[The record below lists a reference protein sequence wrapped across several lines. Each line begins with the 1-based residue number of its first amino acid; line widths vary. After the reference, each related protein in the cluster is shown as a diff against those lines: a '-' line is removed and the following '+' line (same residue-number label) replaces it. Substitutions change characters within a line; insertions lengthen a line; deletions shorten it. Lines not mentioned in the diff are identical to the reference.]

1 MHSMSRSLTNGC
13 KCELLPL
20 RQKTNET
27 CEDFSL
33 LMLGRQLNALVASFL
48 KMILQESR
56 SRGTLVLSFVY
67 GPCD

>member
-1 MHSMSRSLTNGC
+1 MNRSLTNGC
-13 KCELLPL
+13 KCEFLPL
-20 RQKTNET
+20 TQKTNGT

-48 KMILQESR
+48 KVILQESR
-56 SRGTLVLSFVY
+56 FRGTLMLSFVY

>member
-1 MHSMSRSLTNGC
+1 MSRSLTNGC
-13 KCELLPL
+13 KCEFLPL

-48 KMILQESR
+48 KVILQESR
-56 SRGTLVLSFVY
+56 SRGTLMLSFVY

>member
-1 MHSMSRSLTNGC
+1 MHSMSRSLTNSC
-13 KCELLPL
+13 KCEFLPL

-48 KMILQESR
+48 KVILQESI
-56 SRGTLVLSFVY
+56 SRGTLMLSFVY